1 MQKQEGY
8 TREDMLIDKNHVQ
21 SGDFVDVRCCANMR
35 AGKVDC
41 RNLVEP
47 PCAVTQRAT
56 SLLMVKPMNVAI
68 PQPTRVDSFIV
79 LYVLKCATKQCYVY
93 MYLLFVKLIEK
104 TKEQRKKQKF
114 LRSLPNEKTNE
125 PQRNHVSCITC
136 ITCIHSGSFKFFL
149 VKFPH
154 GIPGY
159 RSAQS
164 RWTKKSWPSADF
176 NLMCSF

>member
-8 TREDMLIDKNHVQ
+8 TREDMMIDKNHVQ

-79 LYVLKCATKQCYVY
+79 LNVLKCATKQCYTCTCTC
-93 MYLLFVKLIEK
+93 YL
-104 TKEQRKKQKF
+104 
-114 LRSLPNEKTNE
+114 SN
-125 PQRNHVSCITC
+125 
-136 ITCIHSGSFKFFL
+136 
-149 VKFPH
+149 
-154 GIPGY
+154 
-159 RSAQS
+159 
-164 RWTKKSWPSADF
+164 
-176 NLMCSF
+176 

>member
-79 LYVLKCATKQCYVY
+79 LNVLKNFEGGYFLWK
-93 MYLLFVKLIEK
+93 KLND
-104 TKEQRKKQKF
+104 RK
-114 LRSLPNEKTNE
+114 LASP
-125 PQRNHVSCITC
+125 
-136 ITCIHSGSFKFFL
+136 
-149 VKFPH
+149 
-154 GIPGY
+154 
-159 RSAQS
+159 
-164 RWTKKSWPSADF
+164 
-176 NLMCSF
+176 